1 MPCAARAAAQGKPAA
16 ESVITVRTPASRS
29 ENSFFPREHG
39 ATAMLLLPFLCAAIL
54 LRQVRQTEAVALVA
68 VVFAFALKDPL
79 IVLARQRWIWK
90 QPHPETK
97 AARRW
102 VTVELLVLAACGVL
116 LLWSGPRL
124 AYLLLGLGAAAF
136 TVLAVAINVHNRQR
150 AEWFQSASAAVLTA
164 TSLVAC
170 LSVLGTIPRWC
181 WLLWLL
187 NALQAAANIFVV
199 HSRLDARIALRK
211 NEAVPAANRRA
222 AMASVAALLLA
233 AALFAMWQRPWIAAA
248 LLVAAAG
255 YAFELRRQK
264 DPASLQMPLTR
275 VGMQS
280 LALAILYGSLVI
292 VGLWPST
299 GTQ

>member
-1 MPCAARAAAQGKPAA
+1 VNTSRP
-16 ESVITVRTPASRS
+16 PASGS
-29 ENSFFPREHG
+29 ELSFFPREHG

-54 LRQVRQTEAVALVA
+54 LRQVRPAEAVAFIA
-68 VVFAFALKDPL
+68 IVFAFALKDPL
-79 IVLARQRWIWK
+79 VVLARQRWIWTK
-90 QPHPETK
+90 SHPETQ

-102 VTVELLVLAACGVL
+102 VTVELLVLAVCGVL
-116 LLWSGPRL
+116 LLWSGPWL
-124 AYLLLGLGAAAF
+124 DYLLLGLGAGAF
-136 TVLAVAINVHNRQR
+136 TVLAVATHVRNRQR
-150 AEWFQSASAAVLTA
+150 AKWFQVASAAVLTA
-164 TSLVAC
+164 TSLAAC

-211 NEAVPAANRRA
+211 NETLPAENRRA
-222 AMASVAALLLA
+222 AIASVAALLLA
-233 AALFAMWQRPWIAAA
+233 AVLFATWGRAWIAAA

-264 DPASLQMPLTR
+264 DPASLAMPLTR
-275 VGMQS
+275 VGLQS

-292 VGLWPST
+292 VGLWSST